1 MDQHLF
7 ETIDTTI
14 REERLYAKVDL
25 MREDIMNRFN
35 VSRHR
40 LNAILNLHADGKSF
54 PQYIN
59 TIRLEEAHKLL
70 TNHPEKT
77 IYQIADIVGFTAPN
91 LRQQFKRKYGVTPS
105 EYLKSRQYYP
115 FRLAYLS
122 TKC

>member
-25 MREDIMNRFN
+25 MREDIIERFN

-40 LNAILNLHADGKSF
+40 LNAILNHHADGKSF

-59 TIRLEEAHKLL
+59 TIRLEEAYKLL
-70 TNHPEKT
+70 TNHPEMT
-77 IYQIADIVGFTAPN
+77 IYQIADSVGFTAPN
-91 LRQQFKRKYGVTPS
+91 LRMQFKKKYGVPPS
-105 EYLKSRQYYP
+105 EYLKSCQ
-115 FRLAYLS
+115 
-122 TKC
+122 

>member
-59 TIRLEEAHKLL
+59 TIRLEEAKRLL
-70 TNHPEKT
+70 DNQHDATLAT
-77 IYQIADIVGFTAPN
+77 IAEAVGFTPAN
-91 LRQQFKRKYGVTPS
+91 LREQFKRYYGMTPG
-105 EYLKSRQYYP
+105 EYRKQRENM
-115 FRLAYLS
+115 
-122 TKC
+122 